1 MGTAIIVARHCDRN
15 TAVPAV
21 IRPDIPWHRMSMA
34 GAIYTAALNAGSMA
48 TSRGTAPLTAAIGW
62 KRGLAVRGIN
72 DRRAVSEFFGHSF
85 CGQAFAY

>member
-1 MGTAIIVARHCDRN
+1 
-15 TAVPAV
+15 
-21 IRPDIPWHRMSMA
+21 MA